1 MADREQARRPP
12 AAARAAQSARAATAR
27 AGASATPAPLPPAAV
42 APIPPAASEVP
53 LTTPSHPA
61 PGADAEVRARAFQA
75 LHEVAVAVGGLLDT
89 GALVELATER
99 ARALLGIDGAAVYWW
114 DADAERLFGLTQEGP
129 RVAPP
134 EQGIALG
141 EGLIGQ
147 TFVQRK
153 PIVVEDYQ
161 TWEHALTSARRN
173 GAGTGAAVPI
183 FVGDRTVGVL
193 AVGTFAPYH
202 YAEEHVQLLALLA
215 AQVGPAIEAARLYA
229 ESERRR
235 AEAEALAELAR
246 QGAAEPGTDRVV
258 ALVTA
263 TATRLLDADYAT
275 VALIQ
280 PSGRVS
286 LYPAPGASPGAP
298 AAPPADY
305 PANAGHV
312 GQALVG
318 GHTVVMEQLDQL
330 IALPKPEHAF
340 HRAAGG
346 RTVLATPLRGA
357 AGALGALVVGWCA
370 PRCPRPEQV
379 RLAEALAGYAGTV
392 LDNAQA
398 HAEVAVQAEAFA
410 RTEKLR
416 ALGQMASGAAHDLN
430 QYLAVIAGYSDVA
443 LRALDQPAPD
453 AASLRD
459 AVRLIAQ
466 AAMDGADTVKR
477 LLAFSRP
484 HDDTPAQPVDVTTL
498 LRDVAKLTAPRW
510 RDAAQAQGR
519 PIALHVECEQVVF
532 VQGWPESL
540 REALT
545 NLVFNAVDALPRGG
559 TIRLVARDEAP
570 SVVLEVIDDGV
581 GMSAEVQARV
591 FEPFFTTKGER
602 GTGLGLA
609 MVFGIVERHGGQI
622 AVQSAP
628 GRGTTVRLT
637 LPAAG
642 ATASEAPAPPSPR
655 AGPRRILAVDDEP
668 AITRMVAAMLEP
680 DGHTVVTASS
690 GEEALARLAAEPF
703 DVVLSDIGMGAG
715 MNGWDLAARVHASH
729 PGIAFALATGWGAQI
744 EPAEAEAAGVA
755 AVIAKPYRLDDLRR
769 LVATL
774 SATAS

>member
-1 MADREQARRPP
+1 MA
-12 AAARAAQSARAATAR
+12 
-27 AGASATPAPLPPAAV
+27 
-42 APIPPAASEVP
+42 I
-53 LTTPSHPA
+53 
-61 PGADAEVRARAFQA
+61 
-75 LHEVAVAVGGLLDT
+75 AVGSLLDT
-89 GALVELATER
+89 GALVKLATER
-99 ARALLGIDGAAVYWW
+99 ARALLAIDGAAVYWW

-141 EGLIGQ
+141 EGIIGQ
-147 TFVQRK
+147 TFLQRK
-153 PIVVEDYQ
+153 PVVVEDYQ
-161 TWEHALTSARRN
+161 TWEHALTTARHN

-193 AVGTFAPYH
+193 AVGTYAPHH
-202 YAEEHVQLLALLA
+202 YLEEHVQLLALLA

-246 QGAAEPGTDRVV
+246 QGAAEPSTDRVI

-275 VALIQ
+275 VALLQ
-280 PSGRVS
+280 PSGRVV
-286 LYPAPGASPGAP
+286 LHYRPGGVPAMSAATDAS
-298 AAPPADY
+298 Y

-312 GQALVG
+312 GQALASG
-318 GHTVVMEQLDQL
+318 RTVVMEQVDEL
-330 IALPKPEHAF
+330 IGLPRPEDAL

-346 RTVLATPLRGA
+346 RTALATPLRGG
-357 AGALGALVVGWCA
+357 AGALGALVVGWRA
-370 PRCPRPEQV
+370 PLSPRPEQV
-379 RLAEALAGYAGTV
+379 RLAEAVAGYAGTV

-398 HAEVAVQAEAFA
+398 HAEVAIQAAAFA

-453 AASLRD
+453 PAALRD

-466 AAMDGADTVKR
+466 AAMDGGETVKR
-477 LLAFSRP
+477 LLAFARP
-484 HDDTPAQPVDVTTL
+484 HDDTPAQPVDVTAL
-498 LRDVAKLTAPRW
+498 LRDVAKLTAPQW

-519 PIALHVECEQVVF
+519 PIALHVECERVVF
-532 VQGWPESL
+532 VQGWPDSL

-545 NLVFNAVDALPRGG
+545 NLVFNAVDALPQGG
-559 TIRLVARDEAP
+559 IIRLATRGEGP
-570 SVVLEVIDDGV
+570 SVVLEVADSGV

-622 AVQSAP
+622 AVESAP
-628 GRGTTVRLT
+628 GQGTTVRLT

-642 ATASEAPAPPSPR
+642 AASAEAPDQPAPS

-668 AITRMVAAMLEP
+668 AITRMIAVMLEP

-703 DVVLSDIGMGAG
+703 DLVLSDIGMGAG
-715 MNGWDLAARVHASH
+715 MNGWDLAARVHARH
-729 PGIAFALATGWGAQI
+729 PGLPFALATGWGAQI
-744 EPAEAEAAGVA
+744 EPAQAAAAGVGA
-755 AVIAKPYRLDDLRR
+755 IIAKPYRLDDLRR

-774 SATAS
+774 GATAS